1 MQQPRKCDTKNQ
13 GNDLGIVAIQE
24 NILPVRGHPRITDG
38 QNTITAQRH
47 MIDTTASEC
56 CSRRKVRKR
65 RAEARNRAAHSVYI
79 CGFLRSI
86 VHVRK
91 IRTGLPAMR
100 PVRFSLSLLPC
111 EREKGKIS
119 PTEQGVSFRATRR
132 KSEENRR
139 QRESSQFS
147 PLFRGTQMVPLRWV
161 HSIRYATVTSV
172 IRWMIRVP
180 RNPRPRNRTL

>member
-119 PTEQGVSFRATRR
+119 PTEQGVPFRATRR

-139 QRESSQFS
+139 QRKSSLS
-147 PLFRGTQMVPLRWV
+147 RHSNGSTTLGSLYTLRHCYVGHPLDDPRSAKPT
-161 HSIRYATVTSV
+161 AT
-172 IRWMIRVP
+172 
-180 RNPRPRNRTL
+180 